1 MEVDPVRAGVIVAVA
16 ILVVILFSALI
27 GAVLSR
33 RGSVM
38 MHGEQEIMRVH
49 ESGRTLGV
57 WLKMLATLGLYAI
70 PWRSRSWVLTD
81 RRLIRHTGVINIRE
95 RSIPLKNIQDVN
107 YSASLLGRL
116 LDYGNLDVESA
127 GQDDQEAMVNVGRA
141 GAFRAAIF
149 DAIEHFGADDY
160 PGRRDE
166 PRR

>member
-1 MEVDPVRAGVIVAVA
+1 MELDPVRAGVIVGVA
-16 ILVVILFSALI
+16 ILAVILFSMLM

-33 RGSVM
+33 RGSAM

-81 RRLIRHTGVINIRE
+81 RRLIRHTGVINIQE

-107 YSASLLGRL
+107 YSASVLGRM
-116 LDYGNLDVESA
+116 LDYGNLEVESA

-141 GAFRAAIF
+141 AAFRSAIF
-149 DAIEHFGADDY
+149 EAMEHYGDDEY
-160 PGRRDE
+160 PGRERS
-166 PRR
+166 